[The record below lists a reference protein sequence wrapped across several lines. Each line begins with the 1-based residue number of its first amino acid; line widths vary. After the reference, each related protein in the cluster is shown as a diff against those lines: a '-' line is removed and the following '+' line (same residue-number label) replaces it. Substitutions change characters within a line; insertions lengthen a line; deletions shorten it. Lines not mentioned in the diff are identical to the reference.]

1 MTSRLTFGLLVAFV
15 LAGPASPSPAF
26 ALSSR
31 NVLLVINAASAESVR
46 VGEHYARRRGLPDD
60 AILRLQAPTSDEVAR
75 DEFARTIETPLIAW
89 FGRQAAHDRISC
101 IVLTKGVP
109 LRIAGSAGRNGT
121 KASVDSELALLY
133 RRMTGK
139 PTPPQGFVANPYFA
153 GDQPV
158 TAWRPFSHEA
168 VDIFLVT
175 RLDGYS
181 ADDAIALIDRAQA
194 PAASGRVVLD
204 MKAGIDDTGNQW
216 LQAAADR
223 LRQMGLGDQVVLET
237 TSAVVRDQQDVLGYY
252 SWGSNDPAITERD
265 LHNRFVPGAIAGQ
278 FVSTDGRTFQEPP
291 ADWTFGRWQEKQ
303 THHAG
308 SPQSLAGDLIRQGVT
323 GVSMQVAEPFFDAT
337 IRPEILFP
345 AYLSG
350 FTLAEAYY
358 LAMPYLSWQAVVVG
372 DPLATLPLPKPLA
385 RPESL
390 DPGTDPATE
399 LPAWYSRRRLANLG
413 VTVTPEAARGWLL
426 AEARR
431 GRGDEAGSRQ
441 ALEAAT
447 VADPRLK
454 AGQLLLATYE
464 EREGRYADAIKR
476 YRLVL
481 EHDSKD
487 VVALNNLA
495 FALAVHEKQPADA
508 LPFAER
514 AATLAPASG
523 AILDTLAWVHHLL
536 GHRQEAAR
544 AIAAA
549 LRLEPDNPEYGWHGA
564 AILASAG
571 ELNQARIMLTRA
583 LERSPAL
590 AERDDVKQL
599 QQQLAR

>member
-1 MTSRLTFGLLVAFV
+1 
-15 LAGPASPSPAF
+15 
-26 ALSSR
+26 
-31 NVLLVINAASAESVR
+31 
-46 VGEHYARRRGLPDD
+46 
-60 AILRLQAPTSDEVAR
+60 LRLQAPTSDEVTR
-75 DEFARTIETPLIAW
+75 EQFSRTIETPLIAW
-89 FGRQAAHDRISC
+89 FGRQAAHDRIAC
-101 IVLTKGVP
+101 LVLTKGVP
-109 LRIAGSAGRNGT
+109 LRIAGTTGRNGT
-121 KASVDSELALLY
+121 TASVDSELALLY

-139 PTPPQGFVANPYFA
+139 PVPPQGFVVNPYFT
-153 GDQPV
+153 GDQPIS
-158 TAWRPFSHEA
+158 AWRPFSHEN

-175 RLDGYS
+175 RLDGYT

-204 MKAGIDDTGNQW
+204 MKAALDDKGNQW

-223 LRQMGLGDQVVLET
+223 LRLMGLGDRVVLDT

-252 SWGSNDPAITERD
+252 SWGSNDPAITDRD
-265 LHNRFVPGAIAGQ
+265 LHNRFAPGAIAGQ

-291 ADWTFGRWQEKQ
+291 AGWTFGRWPEKD

-323 GVSMQVAEPFFDAT
+323 GVSAQVAEPFFDAT

-358 LAMPYLSWQAVVVG
+358 LAMPFLSWQTVVVG
-372 DPLATLPLPKPLA
+372 DPLATVPVPNPVA
-385 RPESL
+385 RPAML
-390 DPGTDPATE
+390 DPGTDAATE
-399 LPAWYSRRRLANLG
+399 LSAWYSRRRLQNLG
-413 VTVTPEAARGWLL
+413 VVVTPEAARGWLL

-447 VADPRLK
+447 AADPRLK
-454 AGQLLLATYE
+454 AGQLLLASYD
-464 EREGRYADAIKR
+464 ERDGRYADAARR
-476 YRLVL
+476 YQVVL
-481 EHDSKD
+481 EHDGKD
-487 VVALNNLA
+487 VIALNNLA
-495 FALAVHEKQPADA
+495 FALAVHEKRPADA
-508 LPFAER
+508 LPYAER
-514 AATLAPASG
+514 AATLAPSNP

-536 GHRQEAAR
+536 GHKPQAAR
-544 AIAAA
+544 AIGAA
-549 LRLEPDNPEYGWHGA
+549 LRLDPDNPEYAWHGA

-571 ELNQARIMLTRA
+571 ELARARTLLTRA
-583 LERSPAL
+583 LERAPAL

-599 QQQLAR
+599 QQQLAQ